1 MEKLMN
7 TCKNHPDRNAFSIC
21 HNCGEHYCEDCLS
34 EGKEYYYCNKPECQA
49 ALRKEIPGE
58 YLKPL
63 QVCPNCKKEF
73 KLSEDIRK
81 SGKVHCPECEAFID
95 FTTKPPSFKPA
106 EEFAHLLDTMNQGDI
121 ALAISIL
128 DDGDFD
134 YYISGQ
140 NFARIDPL
148 IQPARFFVRK
158 DQLNDAIAR
167 LKDVKFNI
175 FGVSSRNQD

>member
-1 MEKLMN
+1 MN
-7 TCKNHPDRNAFSIC
+7 TCKNHPDREAFSIC
-21 HNCGEHYCEDCLS
+21 HNCGEHYCQDCLS
-34 EGKEYYYCNKPECQA
+34 EGKEYYYCNKPKCQA

-58 YLKPL
+58 DLNPI
-63 QVCPNCKKEF
+63 QICPNCKKEF
-73 KLSEDIRK
+73 KLSDEARL

-95 FTTKPPSFKPA
+95 FTTKPPSFKLA

-128 DDGDFD
+128 DDGGFD

-148 IQPARFFVRK
+148 IQPARFYVRK
-158 DQLNDAIAR
+158 DQLKDAITR

-175 FGVSSRNQD
+175 FGVSARNED